1 MSNIMHTNSDMA
13 RDMLAR
19 IEIAHGD
26 WTAYGFDGRL
36 TTDAIETVDQD
47 AAGCG
52 YRARFLNNPHG
63 RDYGW
68 GPLGQIEAAAVAFFL
83 AQHLAAIEDDE

>member
-36 TTDAIETVDQD
+36 TTDAIETVDQEE
-47 AAGCG
+47 AGCG
-52 YRARFLNNPHG
+52 FRARFLNNPHG

-68 GPLGQIEAAAVAFFL
+68 GPLGQIEAAAVAFLL
-83 AQHLAAIEDDE
+83 AEHLAAIEDDE